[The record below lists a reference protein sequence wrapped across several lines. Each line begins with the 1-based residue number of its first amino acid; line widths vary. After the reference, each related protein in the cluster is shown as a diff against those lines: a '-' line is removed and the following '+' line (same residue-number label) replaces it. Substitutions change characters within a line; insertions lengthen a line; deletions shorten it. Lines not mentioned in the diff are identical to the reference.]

1 LSQTNA
7 IEVKN
12 LVKTYGD
19 VYALKNV
26 DLNIADGE
34 YFVLLGPSG
43 GGKTTLLRSIGGFI
57 RPDSGSVDI
66 KGKNVDNLPPDK
78 RPTSMVF
85 QGFALFPHMSV
96 SENIGYGLK
105 IQSIENNIIENKV
118 SRMMDLVGLTGL
130 SKRKPHELS
139 GGQQQRVQ
147 LARALILENDVLLL
161 DEPLSALDAQLRKDM
176 CIELKRL
183 QKTVGIS
190 FVHVT
195 HNQEEAMSVA
205 DRIAIIA
212 DGEMIEQGTP
222 KEIYSNPKKKFTAE
236 FIGEKNIFV
245 LLLFV
250 GFFYLLFK
258 SLDQI
263 RDKTKNFAQIF
274 SHTGFS
280 LLLISILLN
289 SFSSRE
295 IVKNIQVGETFT
307 LKNEKIIFKKI
318 AIEKE
323 KNYESI
329 VGFFEILDDKNTII
343 NLQPEIRIYNE
354 PEMATSEA
362 SIKTT
367 LFKDRFITI
376 NIIKDQNFFN
386 VRYQHKPFMIWIWI
400 STLIIMLGGFF
411 AIFRKSKEV
420 NI

>member
-1 LSQTNA
+1 MVNSNS
-7 IEVKN
+7 IKVKN

-26 DLNIADGE
+26 DLEIADGE

-57 RPDSGSVDI
+57 RPDSGTVEI

-85 QGFALFPHMSV
+85 QGFALFPHMTV
-96 SENIGYGLK
+96 NENIGYGLK
-105 IQSIENNIIENKV
+105 LRSIDKDIISEKV
-118 SRMMDLVGLTGL
+118 TKMMDLVGLSGL
-130 SKRKPHELS
+130 SDRKPHELS

-212 DGEMIEQGTP
+212 DGEMVEQGTP

-236 FIGEKNIFV
+236 FIGEKNILNGVVVDFSKSKILVNIEKDEIEVANNNYAISKNQKISLSIKSESIEITKGSANKSKGAKNSISGKVTEITFLGQFIRYLV
-245 LLLFV
+245 LLSNNQEIQVRSHNEVRGVSLNDQV
-250 GFFYLLFK
+250 NLTW
-258 SLDQI
+258 SLD
-263 RDKTKNFAQIF
+263 DF
-274 SHTGFS
+274 
-280 LLLISILLN
+280 LIH
-289 SFSSRE
+289 
-295 IVKNIQVGETFT
+295 
-307 LKNEKIIFKKI
+307 
-318 AIEKE
+318 
-323 KNYESI
+323 ES
-329 VGFFEILDDKNTII
+329 
-343 NLQPEIRIYNE
+343 
-354 PEMATSEA
+354 
-362 SIKTT
+362 
-367 LFKDRFITI
+367 
-376 NIIKDQNFFN
+376 
-386 VRYQHKPFMIWIWI
+386 
-400 STLIIMLGGFF
+400 
-411 AIFRKSKEV
+411 
-420 NI
+420 

>member
-1 LSQTNA
+1 MSITNA

-57 RPDSGSVDI
+57 RPDSGTVDI
-66 KGKNVDNLPPDK
+66 KGKNVDDLPPDK

-105 IQSIENNIIENKV
+105 LQSIEKDIIETKV

-222 KEIYSNPKKKFTAE
+222 KEIYSNPRKKFTAE
-236 FIGEKNIFV
+236 FIGEKNIFNGKV
-245 LLLFV
+245 LEFTKEKIILDIDGDNIEVANNSYNISKNQNVSLSIKSESIQITKDKDTKPENQKNSIKGNVSEITFLGQFV
-250 GFFYLLFK
+250 RYLV
-258 SLDQI
+258 
-263 RDKTKNFAQIF
+263 
-274 SHTGFS
+274 
-280 LLLISILLN
+280 LLN
-289 SFSSRE
+289 SGQE
-295 IVKNIQVGETFT
+295 IQVRSYE
-307 LKNEKIIFKKI
+307 EV
-318 AIEKE
+318 
-323 KNYESI
+323 NY
-329 VGFFEILDDKNTII
+329 I
-343 NLQPEIRIYNE
+343 NLNDAVKLSWKIEDFLLHE
-354 PEMATSEA
+354 S
-362 SIKTT
+362 
-367 LFKDRFITI
+367 
-376 NIIKDQNFFN
+376 
-386 VRYQHKPFMIWIWI
+386 
-400 STLIIMLGGFF
+400 
-411 AIFRKSKEV
+411 
-420 NI
+420 

>member
-1 LSQTNA
+1 LSINNA

-57 RPDSGSVDI
+57 RPDSGTVDI
-66 KGKNVDNLPPDK
+66 KGKNVDHLPPDK

-105 IQSIENNIIENKV
+105 LQSIEKDTIETKV
-118 SRMMDLVGLTGL
+118 NRMMDLVGLTGL

-222 KEIYSNPKKKFTAE
+222 KEIYSNPRKKFTAE
-236 FIGEKNIFV
+236 FIGEKNIFNGKV
-245 LLLFV
+245 LEFTKEKIILDIDGDNIEVANNSYNISKNQNVSLSIKSESIQITKDKVTNPQNHKNSIKGNVSEITFLGQFV
-250 GFFYLLFK
+250 RYLV
-258 SLDQI
+258 
-263 RDKTKNFAQIF
+263 
-274 SHTGFS
+274 
-280 LLLISILLN
+280 LLN
-289 SFSSRE
+289 SGQE
-295 IVKNIQVGETFT
+295 IQVRSYE
-307 LKNEKIIFKKI
+307 
-318 AIEKE
+318 AVKE
-323 KNYESI
+323 
-329 VGFFEILDDKNTII
+329 I
-343 NLQPEIRIYNE
+343 NLNDAVKLSWKIEDFLLHE
-354 PEMATSEA
+354 S
-362 SIKTT
+362 
-367 LFKDRFITI
+367 
-376 NIIKDQNFFN
+376 
-386 VRYQHKPFMIWIWI
+386 
-400 STLIIMLGGFF
+400 
-411 AIFRKSKEV
+411 
-420 NI
+420 

>member
-1 LSQTNA
+1 MPNKNS
-7 IEVKN
+7 IEVRN

-26 DLNIADGE
+26 DLDIADGE

-57 RPDSGSVDI
+57 RPDSGTVQI

-85 QGFALFPHMSV
+85 QGFALFPHMTV
-96 SENIGYGLK
+96 YENIGYGLK
-105 IQSIENNIIENKV
+105 LRSVEKSIIHDRVIK
-118 SRMMDLVGLTGL
+118 MMDLVGLSGL
-130 SKRKPHELS
+130 SDRKPHELS

-212 DGEMIEQGTP
+212 DGEMVEQGSP

-236 FIGEKNIFV
+236 FIGEKNILNGVVVDFN
-245 LLLFV
+245 
-250 GFFYLLFK
+250 K
-258 SLDQI
+258 SKILVNIEKDQI
-263 RDKTKNFAQIF
+263 EVANNNYTIAKNQEI
-274 SHTGFS
+274 S
-280 LLLISILLN
+280 LSIK
-289 SFSSRE
+289 S
-295 IVKNIQVGETFT
+295 
-307 LKNEKIIFKKI
+307 
-318 AIEKE
+318 
-323 KNYESI
+323 ESI
-329 VGFFEILDDKNTII
+329 
-343 NLQPEIRIYNE
+343 Q
-354 PEMATSEA
+354 
-362 SIKTT
+362 
-367 LFKDRFITI
+367 
-376 NIIKDQNFFN
+376 
-386 VRYQHKPFMIWIWI
+386 I
-400 STLIIMLGGFF
+400 SKVSSS
-411 AIFRKSKEV
+411 KSKEAKNSITGKV
-420 NI
+420 TEITFLGQFIRYLVLLSNNQEIQVRSNNEVEGVSLNDQINLTWSLDDFLIHES

>member
-1 LSQTNA
+1 MSITNA

-19 VYALKNV
+19 VHALKNV

-57 RPDSGSVDI
+57 RPDSGSVNI

-85 QGFALFPHMSV
+85 QGFALFPHMNV

-105 IQSIENNIIENKV
+105 IQSVEKNIIENKV
-118 SRMMDLVGLTGL
+118 NRMMDLVGLSGL
-130 SKRKPHELS
+130 SNRKPHELS

-236 FIGEKNIFV
+236 FIGEKNIFTGKV
-245 LLLFV
+245 LE
-250 GFFYLLFK
+250 
-258 SLDQI
+258 SS
-263 RDKTKNFAQIF
+263 KTKILVDMDSDKIQIANNDYKVRKHQDVSLSIKSESIKIDKFKTSKQLKENNFIRGKVTEVTFLGQF
-274 SHTGFS
+274 VRY
-280 LLLISILLN
+280 LILLN
-289 SFSSRE
+289 NNQE
-295 IVKNIQVGETFT
+295 IQVRTHDEV
-307 LKNEKIIFKKI
+307 NDI
-318 AIEKE
+318 
-323 KNYESI
+323 N
-329 VGFFEILDDKNTII
+329 LDDEVILTWK
-343 NLQPEIRIYNE
+343 LE
-354 PEMATSEA
+354 
-362 SIKTT
+362 
-367 LFKDRFITI
+367 DFILH
-376 NIIKDQNFFN
+376 N
-386 VRYQHKPFMIWIWI
+386 
-400 STLIIMLGGFF
+400 G
-411 AIFRKSKEV
+411 
-420 NI
+420 

>member
-1 LSQTNA
+1 MPNKNS
-7 IEVKN
+7 IEVRS

-26 DLNIADGE
+26 DLDIADGE

-57 RPDSGSVDI
+57 RPDSGTVQI

-85 QGFALFPHMSV
+85 QGFALFPPMTV
-96 SENIGYGLK
+96 YENIGYGLK
-105 IQSIENNIIENKV
+105 LRSVEKSIIHDRVIK
-118 SRMMDLVGLTGL
+118 MMDLVGLSGL
-130 SKRKPHELS
+130 SDRKPHELS

-212 DGEMIEQGTP
+212 DGEMVEQGSP

-236 FIGEKNIFV
+236 FIGEKNILNGVVVDFNKSKILVNIEKDEIEVANNNYTIAKNQEISLSIKSESIQISKVSSSKSKGAKNSITGKVTEITFLGQFIRYLV
-245 LLLFV
+245 LLSNNQEIQVRSNNEVEGVSLNDQIN
-250 GFFYLLFK
+250 LTW
-258 SLDQI
+258 SLD
-263 RDKTKNFAQIF
+263 DF
-274 SHTGFS
+274 
-280 LLLISILLN
+280 LIH
-289 SFSSRE
+289 
-295 IVKNIQVGETFT
+295 
-307 LKNEKIIFKKI
+307 
-318 AIEKE
+318 
-323 KNYESI
+323 ES
-329 VGFFEILDDKNTII
+329 
-343 NLQPEIRIYNE
+343 
-354 PEMATSEA
+354 
-362 SIKTT
+362 
-367 LFKDRFITI
+367 
-376 NIIKDQNFFN
+376 
-386 VRYQHKPFMIWIWI
+386 
-400 STLIIMLGGFF
+400 
-411 AIFRKSKEV
+411 
-420 NI
+420 

>member
-1 LSQTNA
+1 LPNKNS
-7 IEVKN
+7 IEVRS

-26 DLNIADGE
+26 DLDIADGE

-57 RPDSGSVDI
+57 RPDSGTVQI

-85 QGFALFPHMSV
+85 QGFALFPHMTV
-96 SENIGYGLK
+96 YENIGYGLK
-105 IQSIENNIIENKV
+105 LRSVEKSIIHDRVIK
-118 SRMMDLVGLTGL
+118 MMDLVGLSGL
-130 SKRKPHELS
+130 SDRKPHELS

-212 DGEMIEQGTP
+212 DGEMVEQGSP

-236 FIGEKNIFV
+236 FIGEKNILKGVVVDFNKSKILVNIEKDEIEVANNNYTIAKNQEISLSIKSESIQISKVSSSKSKGAKNSIAGKVTEITFLGQFIRYLV
-245 LLLFV
+245 LLSNNQEIQVRSNNEVEGVSLNDQIN
-250 GFFYLLFK
+250 LTW
-258 SLDQI
+258 SLD
-263 RDKTKNFAQIF
+263 DF
-274 SHTGFS
+274 
-280 LLLISILLN
+280 LIH
-289 SFSSRE
+289 
-295 IVKNIQVGETFT
+295 
-307 LKNEKIIFKKI
+307 
-318 AIEKE
+318 
-323 KNYESI
+323 ES
-329 VGFFEILDDKNTII
+329 
-343 NLQPEIRIYNE
+343 
-354 PEMATSEA
+354 
-362 SIKTT
+362 
-367 LFKDRFITI
+367 
-376 NIIKDQNFFN
+376 
-386 VRYQHKPFMIWIWI
+386 
-400 STLIIMLGGFF
+400 
-411 AIFRKSKEV
+411 
-420 NI
+420 

>member
-1 LSQTNA
+1 MSITNA

-57 RPDSGSVDI
+57 RPDSGTVDI
-66 KGKNVDNLPPDK
+66 KGKNVDDLPPDK

-105 IQSIENNIIENKV
+105 LQSIEKDIIETKV
-118 SRMMDLVGLTGL
+118 NRMMDLVGLTGL

-222 KEIYSNPKKKFTAE
+222 KEIYSNPRKKFTAE
-236 FIGEKNIFV
+236 FIGEKNIFNGKILEFTKEKIIV
-245 LLLFV
+245 DIDGASIEVANNNYNIIKNQNVSLSIKSESIQITKDKDTKPENQKNSIKGNVSEITFLGQFV
-250 GFFYLLFK
+250 RYLV
-258 SLDQI
+258 
-263 RDKTKNFAQIF
+263 
-274 SHTGFS
+274 
-280 LLLISILLN
+280 LLN
-289 SFSSRE
+289 SGQE
-295 IVKNIQVGETFT
+295 IQVRSYE
-307 LKNEKIIFKKI
+307 EV
-318 AIEKE
+318 
-323 KNYESI
+323 NY
-329 VGFFEILDDKNTII
+329 I
-343 NLQPEIRIYNE
+343 NLNDAVKLSWKIEDFLLHE
-354 PEMATSEA
+354 S
-362 SIKTT
+362 
-367 LFKDRFITI
+367 
-376 NIIKDQNFFN
+376 
-386 VRYQHKPFMIWIWI
+386 
-400 STLIIMLGGFF
+400 
-411 AIFRKSKEV
+411 
-420 NI
+420 

>member
-1 LSQTNA
+1 MSITNA

-57 RPDSGSVDI
+57 RPDSGTVDI
-66 KGKNVDNLPPDK
+66 KGKNVDDLPPDK

-105 IQSIENNIIENKV
+105 LQSIEKDIIETKV

-222 KEIYSNPKKKFTAE
+222 KEIYSNPRKKFTAE
-236 FIGEKNIFV
+236 FIGEKNIFNGKILEFTKEKIIV
-245 LLLFV
+245 DIDGASIEVANNNYNIVKNQNVSLSIKSESIQITKDKDTKPENQKNSIKGNVSEITFLGQFV
-250 GFFYLLFK
+250 RYLV
-258 SLDQI
+258 
-263 RDKTKNFAQIF
+263 
-274 SHTGFS
+274 
-280 LLLISILLN
+280 LLN
-289 SFSSRE
+289 SGQE
-295 IVKNIQVGETFT
+295 IQVRS
-307 LKNEKIIFKKI
+307 
-318 AIEKE
+318 
-323 KNYESI
+323 YEEVS
-329 VGFFEILDDKNTII
+329 DI
-343 NLQPEIRIYNE
+343 NLNDAVKLSWKIEDFLLHE
-354 PEMATSEA
+354 S
-362 SIKTT
+362 
-367 LFKDRFITI
+367 
-376 NIIKDQNFFN
+376 
-386 VRYQHKPFMIWIWI
+386 
-400 STLIIMLGGFF
+400 
-411 AIFRKSKEV
+411 
-420 NI
+420 

>member
-1 LSQTNA
+1 MSITNA

-57 RPDSGSVDI
+57 RPDSGTVDI
-66 KGKNVDNLPPDK
+66 KGKNVDDLPPDK

-105 IQSIENNIIENKV
+105 LQSIEKVTIETKV

-222 KEIYSNPKKKFTAE
+222 KEIYSNPRKKFTAE
-236 FIGEKNIFV
+236 FIGEKNIFNGKILEFTKKKIIV
-245 LLLFV
+245 DIDGANIEVANNNYNIIKNQNVSLSIKSESIQITKDKDTKPENQKNSIKGNVSEITFLGQFV
-250 GFFYLLFK
+250 RYLV
-258 SLDQI
+258 
-263 RDKTKNFAQIF
+263 
-274 SHTGFS
+274 
-280 LLLISILLN
+280 LLN
-289 SFSSRE
+289 SGQE
-295 IVKNIQVGETFT
+295 IQVRSYE
-307 LKNEKIIFKKI
+307 EV
-318 AIEKE
+318 
-323 KNYESI
+323 NY
-329 VGFFEILDDKNTII
+329 I
-343 NLQPEIRIYNE
+343 NLNDAVKLSWKIE
-354 PEMATSEA
+354 
-362 SIKTT
+362 
-367 LFKDRFITI
+367 
-376 NIIKDQNFFN
+376 NFLL
-386 VRYQHKPFMIWIWI
+386 HE
-400 STLIIMLGGFF
+400 S
-411 AIFRKSKEV
+411 
-420 NI
+420 

>member
-1 LSQTNA
+1 MVNSNS
-7 IEVKN
+7 IKVKN

-26 DLNIADGE
+26 DLEIADGE

-57 RPDSGSVDI
+57 RPDSGTVEI

-85 QGFALFPHMSV
+85 QGFALFPHMTV
-96 SENIGYGLK
+96 NENIGYGLK
-105 IQSIENNIIENKV
+105 LRSIDKDIISEKV
-118 SRMMDLVGLTGL
+118 TKMMDLVGLSGL
-130 SKRKPHELS
+130 SDRKPHELS

-212 DGEMIEQGTP
+212 DGEMVEQGTP

-236 FIGEKNIFV
+236 FIGEKNILNGVVIDFSKSKILVNIEKDEIEVANNNYAISKNQKISLSIKSESIEITKGSANKSKGAKNSISGKVTEITFLGQFIRYLV
-245 LLLFV
+245 LLSNNQEIQVRSHNEVRGVSLNDQV
-250 GFFYLLFK
+250 NLSW
-258 SLDQI
+258 SLD
-263 RDKTKNFAQIF
+263 DF
-274 SHTGFS
+274 
-280 LLLISILLN
+280 LIH
-289 SFSSRE
+289 
-295 IVKNIQVGETFT
+295 
-307 LKNEKIIFKKI
+307 
-318 AIEKE
+318 
-323 KNYESI
+323 ES
-329 VGFFEILDDKNTII
+329 
-343 NLQPEIRIYNE
+343 
-354 PEMATSEA
+354 
-362 SIKTT
+362 
-367 LFKDRFITI
+367 
-376 NIIKDQNFFN
+376 
-386 VRYQHKPFMIWIWI
+386 
-400 STLIIMLGGFF
+400 
-411 AIFRKSKEV
+411 
-420 NI
+420 

>member
-1 LSQTNA
+1 LSINNA

-57 RPDSGSVDI
+57 RPDSGTVDI
-66 KGKNVDNLPPDK
+66 KGKNVDHLPPDK

-105 IQSIENNIIENKV
+105 LQSIEKDTIETKV
-118 SRMMDLVGLTGL
+118 NRMMDLVGLTGL

-222 KEIYSNPKKKFTAE
+222 KEIYSNPRKKFTAE
-236 FIGEKNIFV
+236 FIGEKNIFNGKV
-245 LLLFV
+245 LEFTKEKIILDIDGDNIEVANNNYNISKNQNVSLSIKSESIQITKDKVTNPQNHKNSIKGNVSEITFLGQFV
-250 GFFYLLFK
+250 RYLV
-258 SLDQI
+258 
-263 RDKTKNFAQIF
+263 
-274 SHTGFS
+274 
-280 LLLISILLN
+280 LLN
-289 SFSSRE
+289 SGQE
-295 IVKNIQVGETFT
+295 IQVRSYE
-307 LKNEKIIFKKI
+307 
-318 AIEKE
+318 AVKE
-323 KNYESI
+323 
-329 VGFFEILDDKNTII
+329 I
-343 NLQPEIRIYNE
+343 NLNDAVKLSWKIEDFLLHE
-354 PEMATSEA
+354 S
-362 SIKTT
+362 
-367 LFKDRFITI
+367 
-376 NIIKDQNFFN
+376 
-386 VRYQHKPFMIWIWI
+386 
-400 STLIIMLGGFF
+400 
-411 AIFRKSKEV
+411 
-420 NI
+420 

>member
-1 LSQTNA
+1 MSITNA

-105 IQSIENNIIENKV
+105 LQSIEKDIIETKV

-222 KEIYSNPKKKFTAE
+222 KEIYSNPRKKFTAE
-236 FIGEKNIFV
+236 FIGEKNIFNGKILEFTKEKIIV
-245 LLLFV
+245 DIDGAIIEVANNNYNISKTQNVSLSIKSESIQITKDKDTKPENQKNSIKGNVSEITFLGQFV
-250 GFFYLLFK
+250 RYLV
-258 SLDQI
+258 
-263 RDKTKNFAQIF
+263 
-274 SHTGFS
+274 
-280 LLLISILLN
+280 LLN
-289 SFSSRE
+289 SGQE
-295 IVKNIQVGETFT
+295 IQVRS
-307 LKNEKIIFKKI
+307 
-318 AIEKE
+318 
-323 KNYESI
+323 YE
-329 VGFFEILDDKNTII
+329 
-343 NLQPEIRIYNE
+343 
-354 PEMATSEA
+354 
-362 SIKTT
+362 
-367 LFKDRFITI
+367 
-376 NIIKDQNFFN
+376 
-386 VRYQHKPFMIWIWI
+386 
-400 STLIIMLGGFF
+400 
-411 AIFRKSKEV
+411 EV
-420 NI
+420 NYISLNDAVKLSWKIEDFLLHES

>member
-1 LSQTNA
+1 LPNKNS
-7 IEVKN
+7 IEVRN

-26 DLNIADGE
+26 DLDIADGE

-57 RPDSGSVDI
+57 RPDSGTVQI

-85 QGFALFPHMSV
+85 QGFALFPHMTV
-96 SENIGYGLK
+96 YENIGYGLK
-105 IQSIENNIIENKV
+105 LRSVEKSIIHDRVIK
-118 SRMMDLVGLTGL
+118 MMDLVGLSGL
-130 SKRKPHELS
+130 SDRKPHELS

-212 DGEMIEQGTP
+212 DGEMVEQGSP

-236 FIGEKNIFV
+236 FIGEKNILNGVVVDFNKSKILVNIEKDEIEVANNNYTIAKNQEISLSIKSESIQISKVSSSKSKGAKNSIIGKVTEITFLGQFIRYLV
-245 LLLFV
+245 LLSNNQEIQVRSNNEIEGVSLNDQIN
-250 GFFYLLFK
+250 LTW
-258 SLDQI
+258 SLD
-263 RDKTKNFAQIF
+263 DF
-274 SHTGFS
+274 
-280 LLLISILLN
+280 LIH
-289 SFSSRE
+289 
-295 IVKNIQVGETFT
+295 
-307 LKNEKIIFKKI
+307 
-318 AIEKE
+318 
-323 KNYESI
+323 ES
-329 VGFFEILDDKNTII
+329 
-343 NLQPEIRIYNE
+343 
-354 PEMATSEA
+354 
-362 SIKTT
+362 
-367 LFKDRFITI
+367 
-376 NIIKDQNFFN
+376 
-386 VRYQHKPFMIWIWI
+386 
-400 STLIIMLGGFF
+400 
-411 AIFRKSKEV
+411 
-420 NI
+420 

>member
-1 LSQTNA
+1 MPNKNS
-7 IEVKN
+7 IEVRN

-26 DLNIADGE
+26 DLDIADGE

-57 RPDSGSVDI
+57 RPDSGTVQI

-85 QGFALFPHMSV
+85 QGFALFPHMTV
-96 SENIGYGLK
+96 YENIGYGLK
-105 IQSIENNIIENKV
+105 LRSVEKNIIHDRVIK
-118 SRMMDLVGLTGL
+118 MMDLVGLSGL
-130 SKRKPHELS
+130 SDRKPHELS

-212 DGEMIEQGTP
+212 DGEMVEQGSP

-236 FIGEKNIFV
+236 FIGEKNILNGVVVDFNKSKILVNIEKDEIEVANNNYTIAKNQEISLSIKSESIQISKVSSSKTQGAKNSIRGKVTEITFLGQFIRYLV
-245 LLLFV
+245 LLSNNQEIQVRSNNEVEGVSLNDQIN
-250 GFFYLLFK
+250 LTW
-258 SLDQI
+258 SLD
-263 RDKTKNFAQIF
+263 DF
-274 SHTGFS
+274 
-280 LLLISILLN
+280 LIH
-289 SFSSRE
+289 
-295 IVKNIQVGETFT
+295 
-307 LKNEKIIFKKI
+307 
-318 AIEKE
+318 
-323 KNYESI
+323 ES
-329 VGFFEILDDKNTII
+329 
-343 NLQPEIRIYNE
+343 
-354 PEMATSEA
+354 
-362 SIKTT
+362 
-367 LFKDRFITI
+367 
-376 NIIKDQNFFN
+376 
-386 VRYQHKPFMIWIWI
+386 
-400 STLIIMLGGFF
+400 
-411 AIFRKSKEV
+411 
-420 NI
+420 

>member
-1 LSQTNA
+1 MSITNA

-57 RPDSGSVDI
+57 RPDSGSVNI

-85 QGFALFPHMSV
+85 QGFALFPHMNV

-105 IQSIENNIIENKV
+105 ILSVQKNVIENKV
-118 SRMMDLVGLTGL
+118 NRMMDLVGLSGL
-130 SKRKPHELS
+130 SNRKPHELS

-222 KEIYSNPKKKFTAE
+222 REIYSNPKKKFTAE
-236 FIGEKNIFV
+236 FIGEKNIFNGKV
-245 LLLFV
+245 LE
-250 GFFYLLFK
+250 
-258 SLDQI
+258 SN
-263 RDKTKNFAQIF
+263 KTKILVDMKSDKIEIANNDYKVRKNQDVSLSIKSESIKIDKFKTSKQLKENNFIRGKVTEVTFLGQF
-274 SHTGFS
+274 VRY
-280 LLLISILLN
+280 LILLN
-289 SFSSRE
+289 NNQE
-295 IVKNIQVGETFT
+295 IQVRSHDEV
-307 LKNEKIIFKKI
+307 NDI
-318 AIEKE
+318 
-323 KNYESI
+323 N
-329 VGFFEILDDKNTII
+329 LDDEVILTWK
-343 NLQPEIRIYNE
+343 LE
-354 PEMATSEA
+354 
-362 SIKTT
+362 
-367 LFKDRFITI
+367 DFILH
-376 NIIKDQNFFN
+376 N
-386 VRYQHKPFMIWIWI
+386 
-400 STLIIMLGGFF
+400 G
-411 AIFRKSKEV
+411 
-420 NI
+420 

>member
-1 LSQTNA
+1 LVNSNS
-7 IEVKN
+7 IKVNN

-26 DLNIADGE
+26 DLEITDGE

-57 RPDSGSVDI
+57 RPDSGTVEI

-85 QGFALFPHMSV
+85 QGFALFPHMTV
-96 SENIGYGLK
+96 NENIGYGLK
-105 IQSIENNIIENKV
+105 LRSIDKDIISEKV
-118 SRMMDLVGLTGL
+118 TKMMDLVGLSGL
-130 SKRKPHELS
+130 SDRKPHELS

-212 DGEMIEQGTP
+212 DGEMVEQGTP

-236 FIGEKNIFV
+236 FIGEKNILNGVVIDFSKSKILVNIEKDEIEVANNNYAISKNQKISLSIKSESIEITKGSANKSKGAKNSISGKVTEITFLGQFIRYLV
-245 LLLFV
+245 LLSNNQEIQVRSHNEVRGVSLNDQV
-250 GFFYLLFK
+250 NLTW
-258 SLDQI
+258 SLD
-263 RDKTKNFAQIF
+263 DF
-274 SHTGFS
+274 
-280 LLLISILLN
+280 LIH
-289 SFSSRE
+289 
-295 IVKNIQVGETFT
+295 
-307 LKNEKIIFKKI
+307 
-318 AIEKE
+318 
-323 KNYESI
+323 ES
-329 VGFFEILDDKNTII
+329 
-343 NLQPEIRIYNE
+343 
-354 PEMATSEA
+354 
-362 SIKTT
+362 
-367 LFKDRFITI
+367 
-376 NIIKDQNFFN
+376 
-386 VRYQHKPFMIWIWI
+386 
-400 STLIIMLGGFF
+400 
-411 AIFRKSKEV
+411 
-420 NI
+420 

>member
-1 LSQTNA
+1 MSITNA

-105 IQSIENNIIENKV
+105 LQSIEKDIIETKV

-222 KEIYSNPKKKFTAE
+222 KEIYSNPRKKFTAE
-236 FIGEKNIFV
+236 FIGEKNIFNGKILEFTKEKIIV
-245 LLLFV
+245 DIDGANIEVANNNYNISKSQNVSLSIKSESIQITKDKDTKPENQKNSIKGNVSEITFLGQFV
-250 GFFYLLFK
+250 RYLV
-258 SLDQI
+258 
-263 RDKTKNFAQIF
+263 
-274 SHTGFS
+274 
-280 LLLISILLN
+280 LLN
-289 SFSSRE
+289 SGQE
-295 IVKNIQVGETFT
+295 IQVRSYE
-307 LKNEKIIFKKI
+307 EV
-318 AIEKE
+318 
-323 KNYESI
+323 NY
-329 VGFFEILDDKNTII
+329 I
-343 NLQPEIRIYNE
+343 NLNDAVKLSWKIEDFLLHE
-354 PEMATSEA
+354 S
-362 SIKTT
+362 
-367 LFKDRFITI
+367 
-376 NIIKDQNFFN
+376 
-386 VRYQHKPFMIWIWI
+386 
-400 STLIIMLGGFF
+400 
-411 AIFRKSKEV
+411 
-420 NI
+420 

>member
-1 LSQTNA
+1 MSITNA

-57 RPDSGSVDI
+57 RPDSGTVDI

-105 IQSIENNIIENKV
+105 LQSIEKDIIETKV

-222 KEIYSNPKKKFTAE
+222 KEIYSNPRKKFTAE
-236 FIGEKNIFV
+236 FIGEKNIFNGKILEFTKEKIIV
-245 LLLFV
+245 DIDGANIEVANNNYNISKTQNVSLSIKSESIQITKDKDTKPENQKNSIKGNVSEITFLGQFV
-250 GFFYLLFK
+250 RYLV
-258 SLDQI
+258 
-263 RDKTKNFAQIF
+263 
-274 SHTGFS
+274 
-280 LLLISILLN
+280 LLN
-289 SFSSRE
+289 SGQE
-295 IVKNIQVGETFT
+295 IQVRSYE
-307 LKNEKIIFKKI
+307 EV
-318 AIEKE
+318 
-323 KNYESI
+323 NY
-329 VGFFEILDDKNTII
+329 I
-343 NLQPEIRIYNE
+343 NLNDAVKLSWKIEDFLLHE
-354 PEMATSEA
+354 S
-362 SIKTT
+362 
-367 LFKDRFITI
+367 
-376 NIIKDQNFFN
+376 
-386 VRYQHKPFMIWIWI
+386 
-400 STLIIMLGGFF
+400 
-411 AIFRKSKEV
+411 
-420 NI
+420 

>member
-1 LSQTNA
+1 MPNKNS
-7 IEVKN
+7 IEVRN

-26 DLNIADGE
+26 DLDIADGE

-57 RPDSGSVDI
+57 RPDSGTVQI

-85 QGFALFPHMSV
+85 QGFALFPHMTV
-96 SENIGYGLK
+96 YENIGYGLK
-105 IQSIENNIIENKV
+105 LRSVEKSIIHDRVIK
-118 SRMMDLVGLTGL
+118 MMDLVGLSGL
-130 SKRKPHELS
+130 SDRKPHELS

-212 DGEMIEQGTP
+212 DGEMVEQGSP

-236 FIGEKNIFV
+236 FIGEKNILNGVVVDFNKSKILVNIEKDEIEVANNNYNIAKNQEISLSIKSESIQISKVSSSKSKGAKNSITGKVTEITFLGQFIRYLV
-245 LLLFV
+245 LLSNNQEIQVRSNNEVEGVSLNDQIN
-250 GFFYLLFK
+250 LTW
-258 SLDQI
+258 SLD
-263 RDKTKNFAQIF
+263 DF
-274 SHTGFS
+274 
-280 LLLISILLN
+280 LIH
-289 SFSSRE
+289 
-295 IVKNIQVGETFT
+295 
-307 LKNEKIIFKKI
+307 
-318 AIEKE
+318 
-323 KNYESI
+323 ES
-329 VGFFEILDDKNTII
+329 
-343 NLQPEIRIYNE
+343 
-354 PEMATSEA
+354 
-362 SIKTT
+362 
-367 LFKDRFITI
+367 
-376 NIIKDQNFFN
+376 
-386 VRYQHKPFMIWIWI
+386 
-400 STLIIMLGGFF
+400 
-411 AIFRKSKEV
+411 
-420 NI
+420 

>member
-1 LSQTNA
+1 LPNKNS
-7 IEVKN
+7 IEVRN

-26 DLNIADGE
+26 DLDIADGE

-57 RPDSGSVDI
+57 RPDSGTVQI

-85 QGFALFPHMSV
+85 QGFALFPHMTV
-96 SENIGYGLK
+96 YENIGYGLK
-105 IQSIENNIIENKV
+105 LRSVEKSIIHDRVIK
-118 SRMMDLVGLTGL
+118 MMDLVGLSGL
-130 SKRKPHELS
+130 SDRKPHELS

-212 DGEMIEQGTP
+212 DGEMVEQGSP

-236 FIGEKNIFV
+236 FIGEKNILNGVVVDFNKSKILVNIEKDEIEVANNNYTIAKNQEISLSIKSESIQISKVSSSKSKRAKNSIIGKVTEITFLGQFIRYLV
-245 LLLFV
+245 LLSNNQEIQVRSNNEIEGVSLNDQIN
-250 GFFYLLFK
+250 LTW
-258 SLDQI
+258 SLD
-263 RDKTKNFAQIF
+263 DF
-274 SHTGFS
+274 
-280 LLLISILLN
+280 LIH
-289 SFSSRE
+289 
-295 IVKNIQVGETFT
+295 
-307 LKNEKIIFKKI
+307 
-318 AIEKE
+318 
-323 KNYESI
+323 ES
-329 VGFFEILDDKNTII
+329 
-343 NLQPEIRIYNE
+343 
-354 PEMATSEA
+354 
-362 SIKTT
+362 
-367 LFKDRFITI
+367 
-376 NIIKDQNFFN
+376 
-386 VRYQHKPFMIWIWI
+386 
-400 STLIIMLGGFF
+400 
-411 AIFRKSKEV
+411 
-420 NI
+420 

>member
-1 LSQTNA
+1 LSINNA

-57 RPDSGSVDI
+57 RPDSGTVDI
-66 KGKNVDNLPPDK
+66 KGKNVDHLPPDK

-105 IQSIENNIIENKV
+105 LQSIEKDTIETKV
-118 SRMMDLVGLTGL
+118 NRMMDLVGLTGL

-222 KEIYSNPKKKFTAE
+222 KEIYSNPRKKFTAE
-236 FIGEKNIFV
+236 FIGEKNIFNGKV
-245 LLLFV
+245 LEFTKEKIILDIDGDNIEVANNSYNISKNQNVSLSIKSESIQITKDKVTNPQNHKNSIKGNVSEITFLGQFV
-250 GFFYLLFK
+250 RYLV
-258 SLDQI
+258 
-263 RDKTKNFAQIF
+263 
-274 SHTGFS
+274 
-280 LLLISILLN
+280 LLN
-289 SFSSRE
+289 SGQE
-295 IVKNIQVGETFT
+295 IQVRSYE
-307 LKNEKIIFKKI
+307 
-318 AIEKE
+318 AVKE
-323 KNYESI
+323 
-329 VGFFEILDDKNTII
+329 I
-343 NLQPEIRIYNE
+343 NLNDSVKLSWKIEDFLLHE
-354 PEMATSEA
+354 S
-362 SIKTT
+362 
-367 LFKDRFITI
+367 
-376 NIIKDQNFFN
+376 
-386 VRYQHKPFMIWIWI
+386 
-400 STLIIMLGGFF
+400 
-411 AIFRKSKEV
+411 
-420 NI
+420 

>member
-1 LSQTNA
+1 MSINNA

-66 KGKNVDNLPPDK
+66 KGKNVDDLPPDK

-105 IQSIENNIIENKV
+105 LQSIEKDTIETKV

-222 KEIYSNPKKKFTAE
+222 KEIYSNPRKKFTAE
-236 FIGEKNIFV
+236 FIGEKNIFNGKILEFTKKKIIV
-245 LLLFV
+245 DIDGANIEVANNNYNISKSQNVSLSIKSESIQITKDKDTKPENQKNSIKGNVSEITFLGQFV
-250 GFFYLLFK
+250 RYLV
-258 SLDQI
+258 
-263 RDKTKNFAQIF
+263 
-274 SHTGFS
+274 
-280 LLLISILLN
+280 LLN
-289 SFSSRE
+289 SGQE
-295 IVKNIQVGETFT
+295 IQVRS
-307 LKNEKIIFKKI
+307 
-318 AIEKE
+318 
-323 KNYESI
+323 YEEVS
-329 VGFFEILDDKNTII
+329 DI
-343 NLQPEIRIYNE
+343 NLNDAVKLSWKIEDFLLHE
-354 PEMATSEA
+354 S
-362 SIKTT
+362 
-367 LFKDRFITI
+367 
-376 NIIKDQNFFN
+376 
-386 VRYQHKPFMIWIWI
+386 
-400 STLIIMLGGFF
+400 
-411 AIFRKSKEV
+411 
-420 NI
+420 

>member
-1 LSQTNA
+1 MVNSNS
-7 IEVKN
+7 IKVKN

-26 DLNIADGE
+26 DLEIADGE

-57 RPDSGSVDI
+57 RPDSGTVEI

-85 QGFALFPHMSV
+85 QGFALFPHMTV
-96 SENIGYGLK
+96 NENIGYGLK
-105 IQSIENNIIENKV
+105 LRSIDKDIISEKV
-118 SRMMDLVGLTGL
+118 TKMMDLVGLSGL
-130 SKRKPHELS
+130 SDRKPHELS

-212 DGEMIEQGTP
+212 DGEMVEQGTP

-236 FIGEKNIFV
+236 FIGEKNILNGVVIDFSKSKILVNIEKDEIEVANNNYAISKNQKISLSIKSESIEITKGSANKSKGAKNSISGKVTEITFLGQFIRYLV
-245 LLLFV
+245 LLSNNQEIQVRSYNEVRGVSLNDQV
-250 GFFYLLFK
+250 NLTW
-258 SLDQI
+258 SLD
-263 RDKTKNFAQIF
+263 DF
-274 SHTGFS
+274 
-280 LLLISILLN
+280 LIH
-289 SFSSRE
+289 
-295 IVKNIQVGETFT
+295 
-307 LKNEKIIFKKI
+307 
-318 AIEKE
+318 
-323 KNYESI
+323 ES
-329 VGFFEILDDKNTII
+329 
-343 NLQPEIRIYNE
+343 
-354 PEMATSEA
+354 
-362 SIKTT
+362 
-367 LFKDRFITI
+367 
-376 NIIKDQNFFN
+376 
-386 VRYQHKPFMIWIWI
+386 
-400 STLIIMLGGFF
+400 
-411 AIFRKSKEV
+411 
-420 NI
+420 